1 MAALIDKHGY
11 PGRCKTSYL
20 SSTVCGELINLMG
33 HKVLLFN
40 VDEIQKAK
48 YYSVSIDSTPNLL
61 QVDQLSVTV
70 RYVNKGEPIERFLTF
85 IKLESHTGIGLSNAL
100 LEFLEKNNI
109 DIGNCRVQT
118 YDNASNMSG
127 C

>member
-1 MAALIDKHGY
+1 
-11 PGRCKTSYL
+11 
-20 SSTVCGELINLMG
+20 MG

-85 IKLESHTGIGLSNAL
+85 IKLESHTEIGLSNAL